1 MACSR
6 TDSAHGQTV
15 SPAVLRYPSSDSEL
29 CVEFLDRQGLFP
41 RSPNSFEVP
50 VVGTVSIQSFEW
62 KKPYPLDHPV
72 NMRGKRATRLRGR
85 SVGLASV
92 HSPTAPKDPLPRD
105 PSLPSVPFLLQSAAF
120 VLL

>member
-15 SPAVLRYPSSDSEL
+15 SLAVLRYPSSDSEL
-29 CVEFLDRQGLFP
+29 CVEFLDGQGLFP
-41 RSPNSFEVP
+41 HSPNSFEVS

-62 KKPYPLDHPV
+62 KKPYPLDRPV
-72 NMRGKRATRLRGR
+72 NMRGKRAARLQGR

-92 HSPTAPKDPLPRD
+92 HSPAAPKDPLPPD
-105 PSLPSVPFLLQSAAF
+105 PFLPSVPFLFQRAAF